1 MYEVLFQTVIKPPY
15 KWIASLLVVSWTV
28 DGTSSEKTNRLAV
41 HGKQVSCR
49 SIVGKRYGLLLGL
62 LMLQQNG
69 FSGSS
74 LIWGLEHGHGI
85 YYIILSY
92 SIFNTCIYII
102 FIHMYASFFHSR
114 DGTFLRNL
122 LTSWEIGCLKIA
134 VVFVLRPCRS
144 AFPADVTNQRMFTK
158 KNGWNMARLV

>member
-1 MYEVLFQTVIKPPY
+1 MTHGFFFWKKYEVLFQTVIKPPN
-15 KWIASLLVVSWTV
+15 KWIASLVVVSWTV
-28 DGTSSEKTNRLAV
+28 DGTSSLTKPPEAV

-92 SIFNTCIYII
+92 SIYNTCIIYI
-102 FIHMYASFFHSR
+102 HASFIHSR

-134 VVFVLRPCRS
+134 VVFCPEALQIGVPSWCDK
-144 AFPADVTNQRMFTK
+144 PTDV
-158 KNGWNMARLV
+158 

>member
-1 MYEVLFQTVIKPPY
+1 MAPALKNPNRRKQFTEN
-15 KWIASLLVVSWTV
+15 KWAVEAL
-28 DGTSSEKTNRLAV
+28 SEKGMV
-41 HGKQVSCR
+41 CF
-49 SIVGKRYGLLLGL
+49 LGL

-74 LIWGLEHGHGI
+74 LIWGLEHGQGI

-92 SIFNTCIYII
+92 SILNTCIYIYIYI
-102 FIHMYASFFHSR
+102 FIHMYASFIHSR

-134 VVFVLRPCRS
+134 VLFCPEALQIGVPSWCDKPMDGLQKKMAETWRGWFKRERTTLVLCITR
-144 AFPADVTNQRMFTK
+144 
-158 KNGWNMARLV
+158 